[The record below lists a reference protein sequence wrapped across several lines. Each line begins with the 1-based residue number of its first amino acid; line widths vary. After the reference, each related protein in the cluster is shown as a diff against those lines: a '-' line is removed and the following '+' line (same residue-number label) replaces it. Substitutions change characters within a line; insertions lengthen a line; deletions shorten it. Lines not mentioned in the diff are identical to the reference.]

1 MTNDLLIDI
10 NGYVLGLLEK
20 ILDANVQIKGIENLP
35 LSNPKIFVANHFTR
49 TEAMLVPYSLY
60 NITNKKV
67 GVIADDS
74 LFKSFFGTFLTNLGA
89 MKRTEPNRNEHII
102 GDLITSCKDW
112 MIFPEGMMVKA
123 KDISKIDKN
132 FCVKV
137 DGSCQRVYT
146 GAAVFALTSQLFRQK
161 FFDKNLENYEEFS
174 NKYFV
179 NDCKKINHNET
190 MIVPINV
197 SYTRLRNG
205 NNFLVDMTKKLIDD
219 IGDNF
224 KEELEIESNIVLN
237 SKITIQILKPISTKE
252 ILKNLYK
259 QELPSE
265 KIINQLR
272 YEITHEF
279 MNKIYESITV
289 NFDHIFISIL
299 FLYPK
304 KSIDS
309 NYFKQ
314 LIYLCIQ
321 EIKKENLFFDE
332 DILKNLIQ
340 LISYEKFELFTDVLK
355 VAIKDNIISLEE
367 NSFIINKEN
376 LLNSYTHHTIRI
388 NNILKVILNEIL
400 IQEKVVAIIKKLVLN
415 DEDLNKKTL
424 ISILEKEELDEFEE
438 AFKKYETS
446 SNIKPKDIGLPKYF
460 QADSNICIIAIHGF
474 SSAPKEMEKVAL
486 YLNSKNLNVYTPRL
500 DGHGTTPEDLKTK
513 TWQDW
518 YNSISRTI
526 TLASLKYEKVFIVG
540 FSTGGL
546 LGLLSTKKH
555 YKEFCGLICI
565 NAALNLNDI
574 RIKTLLPAISFWND
588 LVKAFNEGK
597 YQKEYV
603 PNHPQNPE
611 INYDKY
617 YIDSIEQLNLLM
629 KKTKKNLEKIEKPL
643 LIIQAKNDPV
653 VNPLS
658 AYEIFNE
665 VKSTNK
671 TVKMIDS
678 SSHVIV
684 TEEDTKELFDLIY
697 EFINYQGK

>member
-1 MTNDLLIDI
+1 MHNDLLINI

-20 ILDANVQIKGIENLP
+20 ILDANVEVKGIENLP

-74 LFKSFFGTFLTNLGA
+74 LFKSFLSTFLTNLGA
-89 MKRTEPNRNEHII
+89 MKRSEANRNEHII
-102 GDLITSCKDW
+102 GDLMTSCKDW
-112 MIFPEGMMVKA
+112 MIFPEGIMVKE
-123 KDISKIDKN
+123 KDISKMEKN
-132 FCVKV
+132 FCVKI
-137 DGSCQRVYT
+137 DGSCQRVHT

-161 FFDKNLENYEEFS
+161 FFDKKLENYEDF
-174 NKYFV
+174 NKKYFI
-179 NDCKKINHNET
+179 NDCDDINQNET

-205 NNFLVDMTKKLIDD
+205 ENILLDMAKKLIDD

-237 SKITIQILKPISTKE
+237 SKITIRILEPISTKE
-252 ILKNLYK
+252 ILKYLYK

-265 KIINQLR
+265 KIISKLR
-272 YEITHEF
+272 YEITHQF

-289 NFDHIFISIL
+289 NFDHIFILIL

-304 KSIDS
+304 KTIDS

-332 DILKNLIQ
+332 DMLKNLIQ

-355 VAIKDNIISLEE
+355 VAIKDNIISIDE
-367 NSFIINKEN
+367 NSYKIDKEN
-376 LLNSYTHHTIRI
+376 LLNTYTHHTIRI

-400 IQEKVVAIIKKLVLN
+400 VQEKVVAIVKKLVSS
-415 DEDLNKKTL
+415 DENSNKKTL

-438 AFKKYETS
+438 AHKKYETS

-460 QADSNICIIAIHGF
+460 QADSNICVIAIHGF

-500 DGHGTTPEDLKTK
+500 AGHGITPEDLRTK

-526 TLASLKYEKVFIVG
+526 TLASLKHEKVFIVG

-574 RIKTLLPAISFWND
+574 RIKTLLPAISLWND

-603 PNHPQNPE
+603 PNHPQNPQ

-617 YIDSIEQLNLLM
+617 YIDSVTQLNLLM
-629 KKTKKNLEKIEKPL
+629 KKTKKNLEKIQKPL

-684 TEEDTKELFDLIY
+684 TQENTQELFDLIY
-697 EFINYQGK
+697 GFIVK

>member
-1 MTNDLLIDI
+1 MQNDLLINI
-10 NGYVLGLLEK
+10 NGYVLSLLEK
-20 ILDANVQIKGIENLP
+20 ILDANVEIKGIENLP

-89 MKRTEPNRNEHII
+89 MKKSEANRNEHII

-205 NNFLVDMTKKLIDD
+205 NNFLVDMTKRLIDD

-289 NFDHIFISIL
+289 NFDHVFISIL

-367 NSFIINKEN
+367 NLFIINKEN

-400 IQEKVVAIIKKLVLN
+400 IQEKVVAIVKKLVLN

-460 QADSNICIIAIHGF
+460 QADSNICVIAIHGF
-474 SSAPKEMEKVAL
+474 SSARKEMEKLAL
-486 YLNSKNLNVYTPRL
+486 YLNNKNLNVYTPRL

-603 PNHPQNPE
+603 ENSAQNPQ

-653 VNPLS
+653 VNPIS
-658 AYEIFNE
+658 AYEIYNE

-671 TVKMIDS
+671 TIKIVDS
-678 SSHVIV
+678 SNHVIV
-684 TEEDTKELFDLIY
+684 TEENTQELFDLIY
-697 EFINYQGK
+697 GFINYQGK

>member
-1 MTNDLLIDI
+1 MQNDLLINI

-20 ILDANVQIKGIENLP
+20 ILDANVEIKGIENLS

-74 LFKSFFGTFLTNLGA
+74 LFKSFLGTFLTNLGA
-89 MKRTEPNRNEHII
+89 MKRSESNRNEHII
-102 GDLITSCKDW
+102 GDLMTSCKDW
-112 MIFPEGMMVKA
+112 MIFPEGIMVKE
-123 KDISKIDKN
+123 KDISKMEKN
-132 FCVKV
+132 FCVKI
-137 DGSCQRVYT
+137 DGSCQRVHT

-161 FFDKNLENYEEFS
+161 YFDKKLENYEEF
-174 NKYFV
+174 NKKYFID
-179 NDCKKINHNET
+179 DCENINQNET

-205 NNFLVDMTKKLIDD
+205 ENILLDMAKKLIDE

-237 SKITIQILKPISTKE
+237 SKITIRILEPISTKE
-252 ILKNLYK
+252 ILKYLYK
-259 QELPSE
+259 QELPTE

-272 YEITHEF
+272 YEITHQF

-289 NFDHIFISIL
+289 NFDHIFILIL

-314 LIYLCIQ
+314 LIYLSIQ

-332 DILKNLIQ
+332 DMLKNLIQ
-340 LISYEKFELFTDVLK
+340 LVSYEKFELFTDVLK
-355 VAIKDNIISLEE
+355 VAMKDNIISVDE
-367 NSFIINKEN
+367 NSYKIDKEN
-376 LLNSYTHHTIRI
+376 LLNTYTHHTIRI

-400 IQEKVVAIIKKLVLN
+400 VQEKVVSIVKKLVSS
-415 DEDLNKKTL
+415 DENSNIKTL
-424 ISILEKEELDEFEE
+424 ISILEKDELDEFEE
-438 AFKKYETS
+438 AFKKHETN
-446 SNIKPKDIGLPKYF
+446 SNIKPKDIGSPKYF
-460 QADSNICIIAIHGF
+460 QADSNICVIAIHGF
-474 SSAPKEMEKVAL
+474 SSAPKEMEKLAL
-486 YLNSKNLNVYTPRL
+486 FLNSKNLNVYIPRL
-500 DGHGTTPEDLKTK
+500 DGHGITPENLKTK

-518 YNSISRTI
+518 YNSISRAI
-526 TLASLKYEKVFIVG
+526 TLASLKHEKVFIVG

-603 PNHPQNPE
+603 ENLAENPN
-611 INYDKY
+611 INYDKH
-617 YIDSIEQLNLLM
+617 YIDSISELNLLM
-629 KKTKKNLEKIEKPL
+629 KKTKKNLEKIRKPI

-653 VNPLS
+653 VNPIS

-665 VKSTNK
+665 IKSTNK
-671 TVKMIDS
+671 TIKMIDS
-678 SSHVIV
+678 SKHVIV
-684 TEEDTKELFDLIY
+684 TQEDTQELFDLIY
-697 EFINYQGK
+697 GFIMK